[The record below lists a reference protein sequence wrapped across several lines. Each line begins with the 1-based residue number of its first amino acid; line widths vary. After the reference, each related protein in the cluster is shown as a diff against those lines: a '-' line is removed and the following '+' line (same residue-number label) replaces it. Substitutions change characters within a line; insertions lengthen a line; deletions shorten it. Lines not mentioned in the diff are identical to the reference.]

1 MSLRLRVQSVFLLI
15 GVIMTQTD
23 VIYYQNDSL
32 ILCEF
37 WREIE
42 LGRMKIVR
50 FSKEFGH
57 KLEFLELVLHEIK
70 IHAA

>member
-23 VIYYQNDSL
+23 VLYYQNDSL
-32 ILCEF
+32 FLCEF
-37 WREIE
+37 WREME
-42 LGRMKIVR
+42 LGRMKIVQ

-57 KLEFLELVLHEIK
+57 KSGLGEMVLHEIK

>member
-1 MSLRLRVQSVFLLI
+1 MSLRLRVQSVFLLF

-23 VIYYQNDSL
+23 VLCYQNDSL
-32 ILCEF
+32 ILSGLWC
-37 WREIE
+37 EIE
-42 LGRMKIVR
+42 LECMKTGR

-57 KLEFLELVLHEIK
+57 NLGLEELVLHEIK